1 MRTRSKQMSA
11 KAKSK
16 TTTKAQAQAVEE
28 AKLDMPELIDRGL
41 DLPSLHWLQSTFKT
55 KSAVIRYL
63 FAQGHSVKTIAKHT
77 GFRYQHV
84 RNVLT
89 TNLKRGPNEP
99 YKLDPAT
106 GKVEEAHNIVPTLQ
120 TAARQKS
127 EQAPEP
133 VEEPDEDTCA

>member
-1 MRTRSKQMSA
+1 MSA

-28 AKLDMPELIDRGL
+28 AKMDMSLNDQGL
-41 DLPSLHWLQSTFKT
+41 GLPPLHWLQSTFKT

-106 GKVEEAHNIVPTLQ
+106 GKVEEAHNVVPTLQ

>member
-1 MRTRSKQMSA
+1 MSA

-16 TTTKAQAQAVEE
+16 TTTKAQAQAQAVEE

>member
-1 MRTRSKQMSA
+1 MSA

-16 TTTKAQAQAVEE
+16 TATKAVAVEE
-28 AKLDMPELIDRGL
+28 VQMDMEMSPNNQGP

-106 GKVEEAHNIVPTLQ
+106 GKVAEAHNVVPTLQ
-120 TAARQKS
+120 SAARQK
-127 EQAPEP
+127 QVQEP
-133 VEEPDEDTCA
+133 NEDTCA